1 MRDYSNISDEELK
14 KLCLVD
20 ADKEYI
26 TNVIKESKN
35 QIKEGK
41 YKVIVS
47 VADAD
52 EKSARVV
59 VPDYQLSLAIGRE
72 GQNAR
77 LAARLTGYK
86 IDIKSE
92 TQARESGEFF
102 DYDSYDGEP
111 EDEEYFEDEDGES
124 FGEET
129 DENN

>member
-52 EKSARVV
+52 EKKK
-59 VPDYQLSLAIGRE
+59 LAV
-72 GQNAR
+72 
-77 LAARLTGYK
+77 L
-86 IDIKSE
+86 
-92 TQARESGEFF
+92 
-102 DYDSYDGEP
+102 
-111 EDEEYFEDEDGES
+111 
-124 FGEET
+124 
-129 DENN
+129 